1 MKVIDIVDEDLINYK
16 KPNMFIITSRCSF
29 KCDREFGTTICQNSN
44 LANSKVLDIDDDIII
59 QRYINNPITH
69 AIVFGGLEPFDQFNE
84 LLNLIAKFRKCT
96 HDDIVIYTGYNKDEI
111 KRELNVLKKYIRIIV
126 KFGRYIP
133 NQQPHYDALLGVN
146 LASDNQYA
154 AYI

>member
-133 NQQPHYDALLGVN
+133 NQQPHYDELLGVN

>member
-44 LANSKVLDIDDDIII
+44 LANSKILNIDDDIII

-69 AIVFGGLEPFDQFNE
+69 AIVD
-84 LLNLIAKFRKCT
+84 
-96 HDDIVIYTGYNKDEI
+96 
-111 KRELNVLKKYIRIIV
+111 
-126 KFGRYIP
+126 
-133 NQQPHYDALLGVN
+133 
-146 LASDNQYA
+146 
-154 AYI
+154 

>member
-44 LANSKVLDIDDDIII
+44 LANSKVLNIDDDIII

-133 NQQPHYDALLGVN
+133 NQQPHYDELLGVN